1 MAVNAV
7 QTGTAVSAGA
17 WTWIPLDIHQSPFNV
32 SFGARFTSGGGATYR
47 VEHTFDNVL
56 RAGVS
61 ARPFTHPDV
70 SAATTNRD
78 GNYAAPV
85 RAVRLFVVSVSA
97 SCNMDFTVYQA
108 SP

>member
-1 MAVNAV
+1 MSVYV
-7 QTGTAVSAGA
+7 EKSYIGVSAGRYP
-17 WTWIPLDIHQSPFNV
+17 WIPLDIHQSPFNV
-32 SFGARFTSGGGATYR
+32 SFGVRFGSDGGATYR

-56 RAGVS
+56 KHGVS

-70 SAATTNRD
+70 SAASTNRD

-85 RAVRLFVVSVSA
+85 RGVRLYVASVSA
-97 SCNMDFTVYQA
+97 SCNIDFTVIQA